1 MSKKNVIIFSVVILF
16 AISVSYFM
24 FEIGVT
30 NKLEGRIYDTKIK
43 IKEGRYTSDL
53 PVINMVINSSG
64 EKIVNDSVALTVKA
78 KSNYNI
84 IRIEYST
91 DLKNWKTIKKDINSK
106 DIMTK
111 LVFNDSIY
119 GDVYIR
125 VINEEGYRSYAYKTS
140 VKIDKVLPKIRVYKE
155 DNDVVLKASD
165 NVMLSSIQYSNDK
178 LNWEDEKVN
187 AEAIALRK
195 NDINY
200 KYVRVVDSAGNISS
214 IKNME

>member
-1 MSKKNVIIFSVVILF
+1 MSKKHVIIFSVVILF
-16 AISVSYFM
+16 VISVSYFM

-214 IKNME
+214 IKNIE

>member
-165 NVMLSSIQYSNDK
+165 NIMLSSIQYSNDK

-214 IKNME
+214 IKNIE